1 MPYQY
6 PTPSPTATAAL
17 SYGPTYSAAS
27 PECLT
32 STQLPLLQPLL
43 LFLTG
48 LTYSAASPEFLNSD
62 KTPPLTAIA
71 ALSYN
76 QLTLLLLQQ

>member
-1 MPYQY
+1 MTYQY
-6 PTPSPTATAAL
+6 PIPSFTAIATL
-17 SYGPTYSAAS
+17 SYGP
-27 PECLT
+27 
-32 STQLPLLQPLL
+32 
-43 LFLTG
+43 
-48 LTYSAASPEFLNSD
+48 TYSAASPEFLNSD